1 MEILHIFPRYV
12 DFLELDFI
20 KFLILKQREKCRPR
34 RCIRTFENFPAS
46 WRRYFVQIFPPK
58 TKKERMI
65 REFQFELRYVR
76 NFVSLSRRSST
87 RNEQQTSTNGGC
99 LWIHH
104 RWNWIKI
111 PGESGIFLSL
121 FPHFLRNASQLRWG
135 GGEYFLACRIRYS
148 IRRTR

>member
-76 NFVSLSRRSST
+76 NLFRYLVDHRP
-87 RNEQQTSTNGGC
+87 ETNNKRALTVAVCGFITGGT
-99 LWIHH
+99 
-104 RWNWIKI
+104 
-111 PGESGIFLSL
+111 G
-121 FPHFLRNASQLRWG
+121 
-135 GGEYFLACRIRYS
+135 
-148 IRRTR
+148 